1 MGTSGGNLWAE
12 RKEPGRMDT
21 KESPEK
27 GGQALNSTNSSHYS
41 HFPDEESE
49 TQRSLTC
56 HMPARER
63 QAWGGPS
70 VPG

>member
-49 TQRSLTC
+49 
-56 HMPARER
+56 A
-63 QAWGGPS
+63 
-70 VPG
+70 